1 MTLEVKDYYEV
12 KDFYMDEKPL
22 VQNARV
28 YNLGNAVRGGKF
40 PMALDTNKMSTEIK
54 PITIALGNAK
64 PASGHDCFLK
74 GIQVVFDLTW
84 SVKASVELQRYHF
97 IDFVSSQSTM
107 HRISKFD
114 LDGQYIKY
122 VDPRIIEIMKE
133 KQQAYN
139 DYVAVKDHDKATA
152 LELYRELLYSNPCGF
167 QLTGQMT
174 TNYLQLKTM
183 YNQRK
188 THRLPEW
195 TYFCE
200 WCESLPYFAE
210 LCLGK
215 KDGECNE

>member
-1 MTLEVKDYYEV
+1 MLEVKDYYELNGWTMDGETLVSNV
-12 KDFYMDEKPL
+12 K
-22 VQNARV
+22 V

-40 PMALDTNKMSTEIK
+40 PMALDTTKMTNEIK
-54 PITIALGNAK
+54 PITLALGSAK
-64 PASGHDCFLK
+64 PASGHDCLLK
-74 GIQVVFDLTW
+74 GIQVVFDLKWT
-84 SVKASVELQRYHF
+84 VKASVELQRYHF

-122 VDPRIIEIMKE
+122 VDQRIIDIMKE
-133 KQQAYN
+133 KQKAYN
-139 DYVAVKDHDKATA
+139 ENPTKEGY
-152 LELYRELLYSNPCGF
+152 LELLYSNPCGF
-167 QLTGQMT
+167 QLTAEMT

-195 TYFCE
+195 QEFCK
-200 WCESLPYFAE
+200 WCETLPYFSE

-215 KDGECNE
+215 KENESNE

>member
-1 MTLEVKDYYEV
+1 MLEVKDYYELNGWTMDGETLVSNV
-12 KDFYMDEKPL
+12 K
-22 VQNARV
+22 V
-28 YNLGNAVRGGKF
+28 YNLGNAVRGAKF
-40 PMALDTNKMSTEIK
+40 PMALDTTKMTNEIK
-54 PITIALGNAK
+54 PVTLSLGNAK

-74 GIQVVFDLTW
+74 GIQVVFDLKWT
-84 SVKASVELQRYHF
+84 VKASVELQRYHF

-122 VDPRIIEIMKE
+122 VDQRIIDIMKE
-133 KQQAYN
+133 KQKAYN
-139 DYVAVKDHDKATA
+139 ENPTKEGY
-152 LELYRELLYSNPCGF
+152 LELLYSNPCGF
-167 QLTGQMT
+167 QLTAEMT

-195 TYFCE
+195 QEFCK
-200 WCESLPYFAE
+200 WCETLPYFSE

-215 KDGECNE
+215 KENESNE

>member
-1 MTLEVKDYYEV
+1 MSEVKDYYELNGWTMDGETLVSNV
-12 KDFYMDEKPL
+12 K
-22 VQNARV
+22 V
-28 YNLGNAVRGGKF
+28 YNLGNAVRGAKF
-40 PMALDTNKMSTEIK
+40 PMALDTTKMTNEIK
-54 PITIALGNAK
+54 PVTLSLGNAK

-74 GIQVVFDLTW
+74 GIQVVFDLKWT
-84 SVKASVELQRYHF
+84 VKASVELQRYHF

-122 VDPRIIEIMKE
+122 VDQRIIDIMKE
-133 KQQAYN
+133 KQKAYN
-139 DYVAVKDHDKATA
+139 ENPTKEGY
-152 LELYRELLYSNPCGF
+152 LELLYSNPCGF
-167 QLTGQMT
+167 QLTAEMT

-195 TYFCE
+195 QEFCK
-200 WCESLPYFAE
+200 WCETLPYFSE

-215 KDGECNE
+215 KENESNE

>member
-1 MTLEVKDYYEV
+1 MLEVKDYYELNGWTMDGETLVSNV
-12 KDFYMDEKPL
+12 K
-22 VQNARV
+22 V
-28 YNLGNAVRGGKF
+28 YNLGNAVRGAKF
-40 PMALDTNKMSTEIK
+40 PMALDTTKMTNEIK
-54 PITIALGNAK
+54 PVTLSLGNAK

-74 GIQVVFDLTW
+74 GIQIVFDLKWT
-84 SVKASVELQRYHF
+84 VKASVELQRYHF

-122 VDPRIIEIMKE
+122 VDQRIIDIMKE
-133 KQQAYN
+133 KQKAYN
-139 DYVAVKDHDKATA
+139 ENPTKEGY
-152 LELYRELLYSNPCGF
+152 LELLYSNPCGF
-167 QLTGQMT
+167 QLTAEMT

-195 TYFCE
+195 QEFCK
-200 WCESLPYFAE
+200 WCETLPYFSE

-215 KDGECNE
+215 KENESNE

>member
-1 MTLEVKDYYEV
+1 
-12 KDFYMDEKPL
+12 
-22 VQNARV
+22 
-28 YNLGNAVRGGKF
+28 
-40 PMALDTNKMSTEIK
+40 
-54 PITIALGNAK
+54 
-64 PASGHDCFLK
+64 
-74 GIQVVFDLTW
+74 
-84 SVKASVELQRYHF
+84 
-97 IDFVSSQSTM
+97 M